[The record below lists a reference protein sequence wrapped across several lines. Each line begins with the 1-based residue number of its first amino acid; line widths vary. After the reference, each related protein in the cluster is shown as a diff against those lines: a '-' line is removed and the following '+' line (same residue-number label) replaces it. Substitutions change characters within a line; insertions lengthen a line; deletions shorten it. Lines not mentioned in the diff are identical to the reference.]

1 MSDVQITLTSD
12 EALVL
17 FDLLTRYSEDG
28 VLGTRDQSEQRA
40 LWNLQCLLENVLPEA
55 LHRNYKTLLSK
66 AQEQL
71 RDPDGTNSQYEEENG
86 RLAFWLEPSHLEF
99 IVNEWRKMPADAPE
113 TDRKQWA
120 DIAFRGMTALQK
132 AGIKYKRLFPEVGYK
147 LTPRDPNQGAD
158 DNFEFTS

>member
-17 FDLLTRYSEDG
+17 FDLLTRYSQTD

-55 LHRNYKTLLSK
+55 LHRDYKSLLAK

-71 RDPDGTNSQYEEENG
+71 RDPDGTNARYEEENG
-86 RLAFWLEPSHLEF
+86 RLAFWLDPSHLEF
-99 IVNEWRKMPADAPE
+99 IVNEWRKMPTDAPE

-120 DIAFRGMTALQK
+120 DIAFRGMAALNK
-132 AGIKYKRLFPEVGYK
+132 AVVDYKAQLSKVAYK
-147 LTPRDPNQGAD
+147 LVPRDPNQGAD
-158 DNFEFTS
+158 DKIEFSS